1 MNDIEGIRLLRNLR
15 KLTSQP
21 RSNTMIFGEVVSV
34 DPLKIDIG
42 NNVVLTKEF
51 LYLGQMC
58 RPHKVT
64 IPHTHIYNGETEK
77 ATATAG
83 GVITTP
89 PLPDAPVDSGVGS
102 SNGGD
107 LSFVFT
113 GQGTLTVTE
122 TTGHSHEIKN
132 QETED
137 VHKENCGTDYEDYV
151 TLEIYPKLKGR
162 QGDQPG
168 DIVLMFA
175 MNDNQMYYVAERI
188 ET

>member
-64 IPHTHIYNGETEK
+64 IPHTHKYNGVTEYSETGI
-77 ATATAG
+77 TAT
-83 GVITTP
+83 TTATP
-89 PLPDAPVDSGVGS
+89 
-102 SNGGD
+102 
-107 LSFVFT
+107 
-113 GQGTLTVTE
+113 GTSPTPGTVTIIE
-122 TTGHSHEIKN
+122 PVSEKGTGHTHDIKD
-132 QETED
+132 QETDNVHEED
-137 VHKENCGTDYEDYV
+137 CGTDYEDYV